1 MNNAMAIAQQ
11 DSSRTIMFETLYMYN
26 MLDGK
31 QYPLLADGDW
41 AWNEDMTQITVK
53 IKPAAKWSDGTPVTA
68 EDVAYTW
75 ASNLKY
81 ETSAGNGYK
90 SFIASVEAVDDHTVL
105 FTAVTDADGK
115 NVNPL
120 QMPAYL
126 SYAYVIQK
134 AWTQTLEARSADAA
148 AFKADPAEDVVYS
161 GPYGKYFS
169 DDSKVVYVR
178 NEAYWGQDASMWGKL
193 PAPKYLA
200 HVIYADNNDGFL
212 ALKAGEV
219 DVSQSRYSPR

>member
-1 MNNAMAIAQQ
+1 
-11 DSSRTIMFETLYMYN
+11 
-26 MLDGK
+26 
-31 QYPLLADGDW
+31 
-41 AWNEDMTQITVK
+41 MTQITVK

-148 AFKADPAEDVVYS
+148 AFKAEAISRIAKLRHLHSNRLQLNNIFVTAKSLFQKTRLWAIVVS
-161 GPYGKYFS
+161 E
-169 DDSKVVYVR
+169 
-178 NEAYWGQDASMWGKL
+178 N
-193 PAPKYLA
+193 
-200 HVIYADNNDGFL
+200 
-212 ALKAGEV
+212 
-219 DVSQSRYSPR
+219 